1 MAKQQRKRR
10 SKKAAF
16 ELPLFAVILLIALA
30 VVVYVLYTRG
40 FFDKWLKKKD
50 VITDELQIHF
60 LETGNKYSGDCILI
74 KSGDTEV
81 LVDAGS
87 SVSSAETIVSYVNNY
102 CTDGI
107 LEYVI
112 VTHAHDDHIA
122 GFIGKASVP
131 GIFESYECKT
141 IIDFEKTNRSLQT
154 ASGNP
159 SSYQKY
165 LNKRDAE
172 VAAGATHYTA
182 LDCYNNAGGAKRSYE
197 LAPDIT
203 LNFLYQKF
211 YEESTSNEND
221 YSVCFLLS
229 QGNNHYLFTG
239 DLEAAGEKS
248 LVEKNDLPR
257 CKLFKAGHHGSPTSS
272 TEELLS
278 VIQPEIVCV
287 TCCCG
292 WKEYNQKE
300 QANVFPSQAF
310 CDRVRKYTDKVY
322 VTTMYSETAEGNHV
336 PLNGNIV
343 ISSDGGEVKVTCSG
357 SAEPFTQ
364 SEWYKTYRAY
374 AA

>member
-1 MAKQQRKRR
+1 MAQQQKRR
-10 SKKAAF
+10 KKSKKAAV
-16 ELPLFAVILLIALA
+16 ELPLFVVILLIVLA
-30 VVVYVLYTRG
+30 VIAYILYTRG
-40 FFDKWLKKKD
+40 FFDKWLKKQD

-60 LETGNKYSGDCILI
+60 LETGNRYSGDCILI

-87 SVSSAETIVSYVNNY
+87 RQSSAETIVSYVNNY

-112 VTHAHDDHIA
+112 VTHADQDHIA
-122 GFIGKASVP
+122 GFVGTASAP
-131 GIFESYECKT
+131 GIFDAYECKT
-141 IIDFEKTNRSLQT
+141 VIDFAKTDKTT
-154 ASGNP
+154 AL
-159 SSYQKY
+159 YQKY
-165 LNKRDAE
+165 LDKRDAE
-172 VAAGATHYTA
+172 VAAGAVHYTA

-203 LNFLYQKF
+203 LNFLYQRY
-211 YEESTSNEND
+211 YEESSSDENN

-239 DLEAAGEKS
+239 DLEEAGEES
-248 LVEKNDLPR
+248 LVERNDLPK

-272 TEELLS
+272 TDKLLS

-292 WKEYNQKE
+292 ATEYTSNI
-300 QANVFPSQAF
+300 ANVFPSQAF
-310 CDRVRKYTDKVY
+310 CNRVKAYTDKIY
-322 VTTMYSETAEGNHV
+322 VTTIYSETAEGNHAA
-336 PLNGNIV
+336 LNGNIV

-364 SEWYKTYRAY
+364 SEWYNTYRKN

>member
-1 MAKQQRKRR
+1 MAKQHRKRK

-30 VVVYVLYTRG
+30 VVVYVLYSRG
-40 FFDKWLKKKD
+40 FFDKWLKKND

-87 SVSSAETIVSYVNNY
+87 RQSSAETIVSYVNNY

-112 VTHAHDDHIA
+112 ATHADQDHIA
-122 GFIGKASVP
+122 GFVGTATTP
-131 GIFESYECKT
+131 GIFDSYECKT
-141 IIDFEKTNRSLQT
+141 IIDFPKTDKNTEL
-154 ASGNP
+154 
-159 SSYQKY
+159 YQKY
-165 LNKRDAE
+165 LTKREAE
-172 VAAGATHYTA
+172 IEAGAVHYTA
-182 LDCYNNAGGAKRSYE
+182 LECYNNAGGAKRSYE
-197 LAPDIT
+197 LAPDIR

-211 YEESTSNEND
+211 YEESTSSENN

-248 LVEKNDLPR
+248 LVEKNDLPK

-292 WKEYNQKE
+292 ATEYTDNM
-300 QANVFPSQAF
+300 ANVFPSQAF
-310 CDRVRKYTDKVY
+310 CDRVKKYTDKVY
-322 VTTMYSETAEGNHV
+322 VTTMYSETAEDNHE

-343 ISSDGGEVKVTCSG
+343 ISSNGGEVKVTCSG

-364 SEWYKTYRAY
+364 SEWYKNYRAY